1 MNLDTVL
8 LSVVLGLYFCA
19 AVFHHAHLF
28 SGGLSSARIAMAL
41 VWVCV
46 VVHGLTIAERALLR
60 GIPPF
65 SSSFE
70 TMSFIA
76 WLIAAMQL
84 VLQIRYGWTAIGAL
98 SMPIAFVAVFYANF
112 LPRVSFADAPVLES
126 PFRSPH
132 VLATI
137 LGFASFALAFCF
149 AVVYLVQNRLLK
161 RKQIKGIIR
170 RLPPLESISVSAHWL
185 AAAGF
190 SMLTLGIITGGIWAM
205 RAWRANWYLDPKVVT
220 SFIAW
225 LIYASY
231 LFFSSVRGWRGQKTT
246 YFLIAGFVV
255 LLIAYF
261 GVNWVS
267 HGQHP
272 F

>member
-1 MNLDTVL
+1 VSLDSGL
-8 LSVVLGLYFCA
+8 FSVVLALYFCA
-19 AVFHHAHLF
+19 AVVHHAHLF
-28 SGGLSSARIAMAL
+28 SGGVRSARIATAL
-41 VWVCV
+41 VWLCV
-46 VVHGLTIAERALLR
+46 IVHGIAIVERALLR

-70 TMSFIA
+70 SMSFIA
-76 WLIAAMQL
+76 WLIAVFQL

-98 SMPIAFVAVFYANF
+98 SMPIAFVAVFYAKF
-112 LPRVSFADAPVLES
+112 LPRSSFADATLLES

-137 LGFASFALAFCF
+137 LGFVSFALAFCF
-149 AVVYLVQNRLLK
+149 AVAYLVQNRLLK
-161 RKQIKGIIR
+161 RKQVKGIMR
-170 RLPPLESISVSAHWL
+170 RLPPLEAISVSAHWL

-190 SMLTLGIITGGIWAM
+190 SMLTLGIITGAIWAM

-231 LFFSSVRGWRGQKTT
+231 LFFSSVRGWRGYKTT